1 MKKLTALLLAAL
13 FCTTAAEAQDLIV
26 KRDSTRV
33 EANVSEIAPET
44 VRYKRFSNPDGPTY
58 VVPVAEIA
66 YIRFRNGETE
76 RFVSAAPAAPA
87 AIPATPLT
95 PATPVRTETPAAPA
109 RPAEEARPEAGQP
122 ETEYVVRRY
131 EIGEYYER
139 GDVRGVVCKLTD
151 DATHGLILS
160 LDEIYLPWCAAAKAD
175 LKAVGADA
183 HDDGE
188 INMQTVARYIE
199 ANGLSWSDFPAFEW
213 CRAKGEGW
221 YLPAIDELLTVGHSF
236 NGGSRLKYNRKARSH
251 FNDVLVDHG
260 GKRLNRLVYYYASTE
275 ENAASALTSHMAVEP
290 PYMEGIVK
298 NAKFLVRAVR
308 KF

>member
-13 FCTTAAEAQDLIV
+13 FCTAAAEAQDLIV
-26 KRDSTRV
+26 KRDSARIESV
-33 EANVSEIAPET
+33 VSEIAPET
-44 VRYKRFSNPDGPTY
+44 VRYKRFSNPGGPTY
-58 VVPVAEIA
+58 VLPVAEIA
-66 YIRFRNGETE
+66 YIRFSNGETE
-76 RFVSAAPAAPA
+76 HFAPAAPAAPA
-87 AIPATPLT
+87 QPAAIPAAPLT
-95 PATPVRTETPAAPA
+95 PATPATPAAPA
-109 RPAEEARPEAGQP
+109 AAPTPAAGPTEA
-122 ETEYVVRRY
+122 EYVVRRY

-139 GDVRGVVCKLTD
+139 GNVRGVVCKLTD

-183 HDDGE
+183 HDDGAV
-188 INMQTVARYIE
+188 NMETVARYIE

-221 YLPAIDELLTVGHSF
+221 YLPAIDELLTIGHNF
-236 NGGSRLKYNRKARSH
+236 NGGSRLKYDRKARSH
-251 FNDVLVDHG
+251 FNAALDDHG

-275 ENAASALTSHMAVEP
+275 EDAVSALTSHMAVEP

-298 NAKFLVRAVR
+298 NAKFLVRAVH